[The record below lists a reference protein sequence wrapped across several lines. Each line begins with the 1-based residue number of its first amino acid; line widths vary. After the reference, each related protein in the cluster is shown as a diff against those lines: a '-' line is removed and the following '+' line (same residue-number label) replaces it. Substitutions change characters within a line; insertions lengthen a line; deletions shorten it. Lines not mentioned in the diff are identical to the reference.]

1 MNSERYLL
9 IALWEPGQQLLQNL
23 LQFVYWLGPGSFS
36 RSLNTTQAWGR
47 WDGGGGGHMW
57 TMGPDKG
64 TQARAVSPMG
74 ARKGWGRLV
83 GLGKGRVQDWERQ
96 GTGICTGHNHGH
108 CDLPN
113 GEGHPRS
120 QRGIGLKHLK
130 HEVCLQR
137 GRGGKQEREKENQSL
152 GNWSRDQ

>member
-1 MNSERYLL
+1 
-9 IALWEPGQQLLQNL
+9 
-23 LQFVYWLGPGSFS
+23 
-36 RSLNTTQAWGR
+36 
-47 WDGGGGGHMW
+47 MW
-57 TMGPDKG
+57 TMGADKG
-64 TQARAVSPMG
+64 TQARAISPMG

-83 GLGKGRVQDWERQ
+83 GLGKGRVQDRERQ

-113 GEGHPRS
+113 GERHPRS
-120 QRGIGLKHLK
+120 QRGTGLKHLK

-137 GRGGKQEREKENQSL
+137 GRGGRQVGEKENESL